1 MRRGHGWVAQT
12 RDPSTVRRPGQPS
25 EVVVR
30 LRWRTIRPR
39 CRRTSPPSTR
49 RPRSSACSVPGST
62 TRFCTGRPATT
73 RCRSPTVCRPAPSYR
88 RNRPAYACRPPAPL
102 AGQEQIELADL
113 AGETWTTLTD
123 DGDGGPEA
131 MTDACRRAGF
141 MPTLRYR
148 IADRKMRWERI
159 AAGRAISLCRP
170 TSPHAEGTVPRPPA
184 GDPITDASG
193 SRGTGP
199 RSPNGAPAC
208 CTGLRHGRTS
218 TASPTTPST
227 ARGGTP
233 VRNCTRSSTE
243 RTRGL
248 RRGRAF
254 TVWSGGARRFR
265 PSGEVAGTRSSGD
278 SP

>member
-1 MRRGHGWVAQT
+1 MAN
-12 RDPSTVRRPGQPS
+12 DPASMPADITTEHSATTLIRMLSAGKYDAILYGEAGDY
-25 EVVVR
+25 EVPIPDGVSARTLIPKEPACVR
-30 LRWRTIRPR
+30 L
-39 CRRTSPPSTR
+39 
-49 RPRSSACSVPGST
+49 SAT
-62 TRFCTGRPATT
+62 H
-73 RCRSPTVCRPAPSYR
+73 
-88 RNRPAYACRPPAPL
+88 PL

-265 PSGEVAGTRSSGD
+265 PSGEVAGTRSSRD